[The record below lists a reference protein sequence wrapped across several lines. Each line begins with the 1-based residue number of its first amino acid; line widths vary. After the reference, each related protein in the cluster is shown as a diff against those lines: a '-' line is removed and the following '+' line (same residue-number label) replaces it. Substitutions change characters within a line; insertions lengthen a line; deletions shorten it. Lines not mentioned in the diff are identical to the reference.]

1 MSDDQVESYDLQ
13 RQEYEDKV
21 AQNKHWTL
29 VDVYADE
36 GISATSMKKRKD
48 FNRLIGDC
56 KAGKVSLV
64 PVSYTHLDVYK
75 RQVESCARV

>member
-36 GISATSMKKRKD
+36 GISATSMK
-48 FNRLIGDC
+48 NWGL
-56 KAGKVSLV
+56 
-64 PVSYTHLDVYK
+64 
-75 RQVESCARV
+75 

>member
-29 VDVYADE
+29 VDVYLGYFHE
-36 GISATSMKKRKD
+36 ETQ
-48 FNRLIGDC
+48 RLQPANWG
-56 KAGKVSLV
+56 L
-64 PVSYTHLDVYK
+64 
-75 RQVESCARV
+75 